1 MGLIGKGVLRQEVV
15 DGNKLVD
22 TEENGGLLL
31 TAENTRFLGRIHLV
45 LNKTLMDDTSIKW
58 PQIKTFFV

>member
-15 DGNKLVD
+15 DDGNKLVD

-31 TAENTRFLGRIHLV
+31 TAEIQEH
-45 LNKTLMDDTSIKW
+45 
-58 PQIKTFFV
+58 